1 MPTLLSK
8 ASSEAMAVAVEAGVV
23 NDETASLFIARA
35 NAHAMAI
42 AGQLDSSALD
52 ESLVEALG
60 AATSAST
67 VAATSDAAS
76 EDKGGDAPVE
86 EEEEEEE
93 DAGFDGLGDLFG

>member
-1 MPTLLSK
+1 
-8 ASSEAMAVAVEAGVV
+8 
-23 NDETASLFIARA
+23 
-35 NAHAMAI
+35 MAI

-60 AATSAST
+60 AATSASA

-93 DAGFDGLGDLFG
+93 DAGFDGLGGLFD